1 MSTIKSKSRAR
12 VAHHKREEGA
22 DEGRKKHGATGEKKK
37 IELAALEVLSGD
49 VEMEEEENAI
59 EEGFPSQLSSP
70 SPSPVVSG
78 SDFEADSEA
87 EGEEGEKEEDDEMKE
102 YGTIEE
108 DGVRKPGFGEEVYF
122 IFLYTLI
129 SRWWR
134 RPCSS
139 SPPRPA

>member
-1 MSTIKSKSRAR
+1 
-12 VAHHKREEGA
+12 
-22 DEGRKKHGATGEKKK
+22 
-37 IELAALEVLSGD
+37 
-49 VEMEEEENAI
+49 MEEEENAI
-59 EEGFPSQLSSP
+59 EEGFLSQLSSP
-70 SPSPVVSG
+70 SPSPSPSSVISG

-102 YGTIEE
+102 YGTREE

-139 SPPRPA
+139 LPPPYPIPPCLYLLKLIIQV